1 MVSERNTGLG
11 PRLRQLRKERSL
23 TSQEVAS
30 AVGTTQS
37 HLCAIETGRTLN
49 PRINLLLAVSDYYGL
64 TLSELVGQEEVDLS
78 SLKGEKLRHWYE
90 RDLSEKGQRLL
101 FRIAE
106 ELREEYRNA
115 R

>member
-11 PRLRQLRKERSL
+11 QRLRLLRKERSL

-49 PRINLLLAVSDYYGL
+49 PRINLLLAISEFYEL
-64 TLSELVGQEEVDLS
+64 TLSELVGQEKLDYS
-78 SLKGEKLRHWYE
+78 SLKGETLRHWYE
-90 RDLSEKGQRLL
+90 RDMSEKDQQL
-101 FRIAE
+101 FFKIGE
-106 ELREEYRNA
+106 ELRDNNRNT

>member
-1 MVSERNTGLG
+1 MVSLRNTGLG
-11 PRLRQLRKERSL
+11 QRLRLLRKQREL

-37 HLCAIETGRTLN
+37 HLCAIERGKTLN
-49 PRINLLLAVSDYYGL
+49 PRINLLLALSDYYGL
-64 TLSELVGQEEVDLS
+64 TLSELVGQEKVDLS

-90 RDLSEKGQRLL
+90 RDLSKKGQRVLL
-101 FRIAE
+101 KIAE
-106 ELREEYRNA
+106 ELRDEYRNA

>member
-11 PRLRQLRKERSL
+11 QRLRLLRKERSL

-37 HLCAIETGRTLN
+37 HLCSIETGRTLN
-49 PRINLLLAVSDYYGL
+49 PRINLLLAISEFYGL
-64 TLSELVGQEEVDLS
+64 TLSELVGQEKVDLS

-90 RDLSEKGQRLL
+90 RDLTEKGQRLL
-101 FRIAE
+101 FKIAE
-106 ELREEYRNA
+106 ELREDYGTA

>member
-11 PRLRQLRKERSL
+11 QRLRLLRKQRQL

-37 HLCAIETGRTLN
+37 HLCAIERGRTLN
-49 PRINLLLAVSDYYGL
+49 PRINLLLALSDYYGL
-64 TLSELVGQEEVDLS
+64 SLSELVGQEDVDFS
-78 SLKGEKLRHWYE
+78 SLEGEKIRQWYE
-90 RDLSEKGQRLL
+90 RDLPKQGQR
-101 FRIAE
+101 IALKFIE
-106 ELREEYRNA
+106 QLREEYRST